1 MEVQTLQFFAV
12 VARCRSMSNAAEQL
26 AYAQSNLSTK
36 IGLLE
41 KELGTQLFYRNHRG
55 VQLTGK
61 GEEFLLYTDK
71 ILGLIEQAKAAMQEE
86 GEARGSLRIGA
97 LESIAETYLAPL
109 LYYYHK
115 NNPQVEFHLSTGNAE
130 QLLDLVLERE
140 LEGAFM
146 ARRVGN
152 PELVYAPFQ
161 KETLVLA
168 ASRRCPMETWRDL
181 DKYAVLVLPEGCSYR
196 NRLENF
202 MQEEGIVPPE
212 VITMDSLGTLLSN
225 VCAGL
230 GVCLFPRAA
239 VQKIADTQYLK
250 MIPVPEKYTYIQTG
264 FIYRRDLFLTKAVKN
279 FLDML
284 PHVENHC
291 K

>member
-1 MEVQTLQFFAV
+1 MELQTLQFFAT
-12 VARCRSMSNAAEQL
+12 VARCQSMSKAAEQL

-36 IGLLE
+36 ISLLE

-61 GEEFLLYTDK
+61 GEEFLQYTDK
-71 ILGLIEQAKAAMQEE
+71 ILGLMEQAKAAMQEE
-86 GEARGSLRIGA
+86 GEARGTLRIGA

-109 LYYYHK
+109 LYYYHQ
-115 NNPQVEFHLSTGNAE
+115 NNPLVGLHLSTGNVDH
-130 QLLDLVLERE
+130 LLAKVLGRE
-140 LEGAFM
+140 LEGAFIS
-146 ARRVGN
+146 RKVGN
-152 PELVYAPFQ
+152 PELVYYTFQ

-168 ASRRCPMETWRDL
+168 ASRRCPMESWRDL

-196 NRLENF
+196 TMLETF
-202 MQEEGIVPPE
+202 MQEEGILPRE

-264 FIYRRDLFLTKAVKN
+264 FIHRSDLFLTKAVKN

-284 PHVENHC
+284 PHAGNAHR
-291 K
+291 